1 MIFFV
6 KWEGIVTIEANAAHD
21 CAEIYR
27 KILELTCINPKIW
40 ICILKIKNHQ
50 IFWIEYSPNHHQI
63 LITKAV
69 VCILRTYTDSN
80 LSHFL
85 SILRFVLFL
94 VHKYFKFSSFLW
106 PTMTSFDNLSFL
118 GTWTVFSMKLW
129 FEAQNFSS
137 NSIQMFPEIKV
148 FQSKI
153 GEHIKTK
160 YLQFS
165 NLTDVGGT
173 ILKPWQNSWV

>member
-1 MIFFV
+1 MVFLARNV
-6 KWEGIVTIEANAAHD
+6 LKRVSVAVG
-21 CAEIYR
+21 YR
-27 KILELTCINPKIW
+27 QNLY
-40 ICILKIKNHQ
+40 KIKNHQ
-50 IFWIEYSPNHHQI
+50 IFLIEFSPNQHQI

-69 VCILRTYTDSN
+69 VCILRIYTDSN

-153 GEHIKTK
+153 GDHWSYQNKIPTIFK
-160 YLQFS
+160 F
-165 NLTDVGGT
+165 NRCGGYYPET
-173 ILKPWQNSWV
+173 MAK